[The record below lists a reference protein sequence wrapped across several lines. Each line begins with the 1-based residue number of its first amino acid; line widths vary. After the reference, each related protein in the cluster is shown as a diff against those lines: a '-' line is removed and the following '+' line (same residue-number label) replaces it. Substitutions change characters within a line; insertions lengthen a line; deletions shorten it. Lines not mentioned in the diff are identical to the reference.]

1 MPRTEI
7 LENYSITLNVGSHH
21 GILHIVDNIH
31 HLVHLSLHQA
41 GAASNAALAGQK
53 SGDGH
58 GLTDGVAINLQ
69 DGQLAEW

>member
-7 LENYSITLNVGSHH
+7 LENYYTTLNVGSHH

-41 GAASNAALAGQK
+41 GAASNAALAGEVP
-53 SGDGH
+53 GDGH
-58 GLTDGVAINLQ
+58 GLTDGVSINLQ
-69 DGQLAEW
+69 HGQLTEW